1 MTEDERAKAS
11 LLLAALLQHAG
22 RADEAIGVLR
32 QASRDCPADA
42 QVGHRLALLYAR
54 TGAFRESAAEC
65 ERLAALDSR
74 DLVSLDLLAALYV
87 RLGEKEKLWPVVR
100 RLLDLCPDEPRYR
113 LLKATLLQQAGHTP
127 AAMEEYLAVLDQE
140 EDDLSTQ
147 AAEEA
152 VYYLDMVQIQRL
164 LTVAQND
171 PRLRARMR
179 RDLHGVLRELRV
191 RLSEGAQAWLEG
203 FDLDA
208 LTDYRDAGGAEPL
221 H

>member
-1 MTEDERAKAS
+1 MTDEERAKAS

-22 RADEAIGVLR
+22 RPEEAIGVLR
-32 QASRDCPADA
+32 QAAKDYPRDA

-54 TGAFRESAAEC
+54 TGAFQEAAAEC
-65 ERLAALDSR
+65 ERLVALDSR
-74 DLVSLDLLAALYV
+74 ALVPLDLLAALYV

-100 RLLDLCPDEPRYR
+100 RLLELCPDEPRYR
-113 LLKATLLQQAGHTP
+113 LLKAMLLQQAGDTP
-127 AAMEEYLAVLDQE
+127 GAMDEYLAVLEQE

-164 LTVAQND
+164 LAVAQND

-179 RDLHGVLRELRV
+179 RDLHGVLREWRV
-191 RLSEGAQAWLEG
+191 RLSEAAQAWLEG

-208 LTDYRDAGGAEPL
+208 LTDRPEAGAAEPL